1 MNEHMKKALEM
12 AFKGME
18 SGQGGPFGAAI
29 VQNNAIIACSHNKVL
44 ATNDPT
50 MHAEVAAIREAT
62 QKLGRF
68 DLSDCEIYSTCQP
81 CPMCLGAIFW
91 AKIPKLYY
99 GCDEN
104 DAAEIGFDDAF
115 IYEAIR
121 GGLFSAGG
129 NENQDKL
136 EIEKIDRAECLE
148 AFKAWSEKEDKK
160 QY

>member
-1 MNEHMKKALEM
+1 MKSVKQINAFMKTALDF
-12 AFKGME
+12 AFRGME
-18 SGQGGPFGAAI
+18 SGQGGPFGAVI
-29 VQNNAIIACSHNKVL
+29 VQNNAIIAAAHNKVL

-50 MHAEVAAIREAT
+50 MHAEIAAIREAT

-104 DAAEIGFDDAF
+104 DAADIGFDDRF

-121 GGLFSAGG
+121 GGLY
-129 NENQDKL
+129 NQDKL
-136 EIEKIDRAECLE
+136 KIKMIDREACLKAFE
-148 AFKAWSEKEDKK
+148 AWENKQDKRR
-160 QY
+160 Y